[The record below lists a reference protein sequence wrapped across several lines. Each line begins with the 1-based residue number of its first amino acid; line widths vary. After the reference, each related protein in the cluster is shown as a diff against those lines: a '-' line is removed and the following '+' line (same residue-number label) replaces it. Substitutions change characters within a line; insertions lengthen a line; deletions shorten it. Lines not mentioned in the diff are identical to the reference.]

1 MPAILTNKP
10 ESVTSIWKP
19 AIQKAGLAIA
29 KFAGFEAGQPSI
41 TKTQYTR
48 YNSNPNTVGSQLE
61 RVAMIWSAEHLVK
74 DVPIGIGYCGTRRV
88 YSSPTGWLPNTGDS
102 VLDREVK
109 EFLSEEFETLGV
121 NCSLWT
127 LFEQATAGDLPL
139 GDACLI
145 FARDSVGNLKLME
158 AGPDQI
164 GEYYNFAPPSSLP
177 QQGLTY
183 FAGMYFDENGNR
195 AGYKIYERGYNQV
208 YTNARFYP
216 ASDVIYLQDN
226 MRPAVRGFTIFH
238 GAIIALEK
246 SYKLFQYGMDAAQ
259 KQAKVAV
266 VASNNLGAPIDNMSY
281 LQSREG
287 LDGNVFYIDRN
298 FEGAQTQYQY
308 NGDSFDYMQT
318 QSPGPELIEGCRYS
332 DEQACLSL
340 NMPYS
345 MLVNMRDVGGAP
357 SRLEIERASKEIS
370 RLCRL
375 NESPF
380 KRIVYTVL
388 MDAVNKGIF
397 SGNALKYALTRG
409 QVLFPTLPSADSNKD
424 SKSDINEIRA
434 GLTSPQMVMGNY
446 RINPDE
452 VVRQKKDWAVMTS
465 MAVEDANR
473 ELVAAGY
480 KPTVTIAS
488 VSQDTDNPQTA
499 AIAEVVDQTGNMPQ
513 KTTPPVQTAK
523 LSAFIG
529 DVLVSTLPTST
540 QSDISKILGADASGL
555 TVSRFNMTADELAHK
570 ADSHNLESAQRNI
583 RYCSNGSCAE
593 EVHANDEKMILVQND
608 KMVDGHHFLA
618 KALKAKITKS
628 LPVVDLSPLRFQK

>member
-1 MPAILTNKP
+1 MTATHEK
-10 ESVTSIWKP
+10 ESIFSSWKSP
-19 AIQKAGLAIA
+19 IQKAGLAVA
-29 KFAGFEAGQPSI
+29 RFAGFEAGQPSI
-41 TKTQYTR
+41 TRTQYSR
-48 YNSNPNTVGSQLE
+48 YNTNPNTVGSQLE
-61 RVAMIWSAEHLVK
+61 RVAMIWTAEHLVK
-74 DVPIGIGYCGTRRV
+74 DVPLGIGYCGTRRV

-109 EFLSEEFETLGV
+109 EFLAGEFETLGV

-127 LFEQATAGDLPL
+127 LFEQATTGELPL

-145 FARDSVGNLKLME
+145 FARDSVGNLKLMC

-164 GEYYNFAPPSSLP
+164 GEYYNFSPPSTLP

-183 FAGMYFDENGNR
+183 FAGMYFDDNGNR
-195 AGYKIYERGYNQV
+195 QGYKIYQRGYNQV
-208 YTNARFYP
+208 YTNAAFYP

-238 GAIIALEK
+238 GAICALEK

-266 VASNNLGAPIDNMSY
+266 LARNNMGASYDPLDVVT
-281 LQSREG
+281 QRVG
-287 LDGNVFYIDRN
+287 LDGQIVYIDRN

-308 NGDSFDYMQT
+308 PGDSFDYMKT
-318 QSPGPELIEGCRYS
+318 EAPGPELIEGCRYA

-409 QVLFPTLPSADSNKD
+409 QVLFPTLPSCDAYRDDQTDVKM
-424 SKSDINEIRA
+424 IRA
-434 GLTSPQMVMGNY
+434 GLDSPQRVMGKY
-446 RINPDE
+446 RIDPE
-452 VVRQKKDWAVMTS
+452 EIRREKKIAAVN
-465 MAVEDANR
+465 AAIDVQDCNK
-473 ELVAAGY
+473 ELTERGY
-480 KPTVTIAS
+480 QPTVT
-488 VSQDTDNPQTA
+488 SQDIVQMTENPQQSA
-499 AIAEVVDQTGNMPQ
+499 VAQVVDETGSLP
-513 KTTPPVQTAK
+513 KTTPAP
-523 LSAFIG
+523 
-529 DVLVSTLPTST
+529 
-540 QSDISKILGADASGL
+540 AS
-555 TVSRFNMTADELAHK
+555 
-570 ADSHNLESAQRNI
+570 
-583 RYCSNGSCAE
+583 
-593 EVHANDEKMILVQND
+593 
-608 KMVDGHHFLA
+608 
-618 KALKAKITKS
+618 
-628 LPVVDLSPLRFQK
+628 